1 MSPTA
6 SGVITDHV
14 TVLGNGTAAQPL
26 HTGDV
31 PVTADGTTI
40 LGNGTIAHP
49 LHSGD
54 VPVTA
59 DGTTILGNGTTG
71 NPLRQSPGL
80 TPQEFTAE
88 FTPGTVL
95 PGTPVFLST
104 APQAP
109 GNPPFVNSSSAA
121 ALSPDVGV
129 GKGKVNGIVKSGS
142 GSIVQVQP
150 SGLVTLTTAQWDAV
164 TGGSGGLVMGTTYYT
179 AQFPAVGKLT
189 DVRPVDTGIL
199 VSKVGVGLNSTTLLL
214 AISPAIDNQGAFA
227 LDITNGILGNAVA
240 QFGSV
245 VSPAVSDVNLQR
257 ATAIGV
263 ATLIAIFG
271 ITQTSGLVTLTP
283 TQWAAITD
291 TGGLVGSFTYYV
303 DTSAHPGRLTAIEP
317 STGFAAQVG
326 VALNTTTLILSTP
339 CFPLV
344 F

>member
-1 MSPTA
+1 MSATT
-6 SGVITDHV
+6 SGVVTDHI

-40 LGNGTIAHP
+40 LGNGTVAHP

-59 DGTTILGNGTTG
+59 DGTTILGNGTTE
-71 NPLRQSPGL
+71 NPLRQTPGL
-80 TPQEFTAE
+80 TPQEFTAL
-88 FTPGTVL
+88 FLPVFLPATPL
-95 PGTPVFLST
+95 PGTPVFLSVF
-104 APQAP
+104 AFPSP
-109 GNPPFVNSSSAA
+109 GNPPIVNPSLSSPGQPGGNGA
-121 ALSPDVGV
+121 
-129 GKGKVNGIVKSGS
+129 VNGVIKSS
-142 GSIVQVQP
+142 TGSIVQVQTA
-150 SGLVTLTTAQWDAV
+150 GLVTLTTAQWDAV
-164 TGGSGGLVMGTTYYT
+164 TGDSGGLVMGTTYYT
-179 AQFPAVGKLT
+179 SSSVGQLAA
-189 DVRPVDTGIL
+189 VRPAGAGTL
-199 VSKVGVGLNSTTLLL
+199 VSEVGVGLNPTTLLIT
-214 AISPAIDNQGAFA
+214 ISSPVRNQDGFV
-227 LDITNGILGNAVA
+227 LNETSGVLGNAVS
-240 QFGSV
+240 FNINLLN
-245 VSPAVSDVNLQR
+245 PAVSDVNLQR

-263 ATLIAIFG
+263 TARTSSGL
-271 ITQTSGLVTLTP
+271 TQTSGLVTLTP

-291 TGGLVGSFTYYV
+291 TGGLVGGFTYYV